1 MMPGAGTTTFRLGTM
16 ADHPD
21 AERAAEAVIEECW
34 DGQLPIDPVRIA
46 ATFGV
51 KTFSAELDENVSGML
66 VKNPGND
73 PEILLN
79 REDSRNR
86 KRFTAAHELG
96 HYVRRSERPE
106 QYEYVDYRDERSSSG
121 TAEEERFANAFA
133 ANLLMPQGAVESLN
147 SEGTPDF
154 LLAKQFGVSR
164 EAMQHRLDN
173 LGLITHDQGA
183 PRGTGSSRSR
193 RAPRRRPSPGH

>member
-1 MMPGAGTTTFRLGTM
+1 M

-46 ATFGV
+46 TTFGV
-51 KTFSAELDENVSGML
+51 KTSAELDDNVSGML
-66 VKNPGND
+66 VKKPGND

-79 REDSRNR
+79 KDDSRNR

-96 HYVRRSERPE
+96 HYVRRSERPD

-133 ANLLMPQGAVESLN
+133 ANLLMPRGAVESLHA
-147 SEGTPDF
+147 EGTPDF

-173 LGLITHDQGA
+173 LALI
-183 PRGTGSSRSR
+183 SR
-193 RAPRRRPSPGH
+193 